1 MSGTVSIIIL
11 TLNEQSTIEGLLRHL
26 AELQPHE
33 IIIADGGSTD
43 RTRELAAPYA
53 TVIQTAAGRGTQ
65 LNAGAARATGDI
77 LWFLHA
83 DVRVGPAVLRQITGA
98 LQSPEIAGG
107 NLDIVY
113 EGGREAPILT
123 SINRTRRRFGIF
135 YGDSGI
141 FCRREIFQQLG
152 GYPPWPLLEDYAF
165 ARRLAK
171 RYRLAL
177 LDEPIH
183 VSPRRWQKAG
193 LLHTLWFWF
202 WIQALFIAGVS
213 PHRLASWYRH
223 IR

>member
-33 IIIADGGSTD
+33 IILADGGSTD

>member
-1 MSGTVSIIIL
+1 LSGTVSIIIL